1 MPLMTEI
8 AVPQP
13 SAFRVGDAI
22 AFGWKRTWRNF
33 WWLLLLSLLF
43 TAVNGAIGLVTGVG
57 DTSTLDPNATIEDQV
72 AQATS
77 LAFDGVGTIVQ
88 VLVSVFL
95 ALGVIR
101 IALAVTAGDRVRI
114 GLLWSFRGF
123 GRYLLG
129 SIVVGLIV
137 LLAVGVLAGGGI
149 ALAVATDAAV
159 FGVIGV
165 ALAILAAILVSLG
178 FSLYGYAIIDRDARG
193 LSSLAE
199 SWRLVKP
206 RFAAL
211 FGLQVLIA
219 LVVIGTFVAAVV
231 LGVLML
237 LVGLLVT
244 LPAAGVISFGMGSLS
259 MGYAYRTLGGQPVA

>member
-1 MPLMTEI
+1 MSEI
-8 AVPQP
+8 ATTQP

-43 TAVNGAIGLVTGVG
+43 TVVNGAIGLITGAG
-57 DTSTLDPNATIEDQV
+57 DTPAYDANAPIEDQV

-95 ALGVIR
+95 SLGVIR

-129 SIVVGLIV
+129 SLVVGLLV
-137 LLAVGVLAGGGI
+137 LLAIGVLAGGGL
-149 ALAVATDAAV
+149 ALAIATDAV
-159 FGVIGV
+159 IFGVIGV
-165 ALAILAAILVSLG
+165 VLAIVAAILATLG
-178 FSLYGYAIIDRDARG
+178 FSLYGYAIIDNDARG
-193 LSSLAE
+193 LSSLGE

-206 RFAAL
+206 RFGAL
-211 FGLQVLIA
+211 FGLHVLIA
-219 LVVIGTFVAAVV
+219 LVVIGTFIAAVV

-237 LVGLLVT
+237 LVGLIVT
-244 LPAAGVISFGMGSLS
+244 LPAAGVIAFGMGSLS
-259 MGYAYRTLGGQPVA
+259 MGYAYRTLSGQPVA